1 MFERAGAAAGTD
13 ATLHSLRHTAAYRM
27 AADPDLPLTD
37 VQFVLGHALLTT
49 TQLYLT
55 PRKEESIR
63 RLLAHHA
70 GQVQQVRQRVR
81 PSPPPGSG
89 REPLDVL
96 FGNGRW

>member
-13 ATLHSLRHTAAYRM
+13 ATLHSLRHTAACRM

-55 PRKEESIR
+55 QPSGIASGERET
-63 RLLAHHA
+63 A
-70 GQVQQVRQRVR
+70 GQQVTA
-81 PSPPPGSG
+81 GSG
-89 REPLDVL
+89 
-96 FGNGRW
+96 